1 MNGML
6 LLAANGTDVFT
17 KVSSMATDL
26 YKSFLTI
33 GGPIAIVSV
42 AIALIVSM
50 CSHNQKAVDA
60 SKQVIKWIVVAFF
73 ALFILGSVFTWVAD
87 KVGMDGTDFKSPTAM
102 IENQTPNDNSEQ
114 FTQMLNDNNAIIEQ
128 MPG

>member
-1 MNGML
+1 MNGLL
-6 LLAANGTDVFT
+6 LLAANGSDVFS
-17 KVSSMATDL
+17 KVGTMATSL

-50 CSHNQKAVDA
+50 CAHNQKAVDA

-73 ALFILGSVFTWVAD
+73 ALFILGSVFTWIATN
-87 KVGMDGTDFKSPTAM
+87 VGTDGTEFTYSAM
-102 IENQTPNDNSEQ
+102 IVNQVPSDSSEQ
-114 FTQMLNDNNAIIEQ
+114 VTQMLNDNNVVIDQI
-128 MPG
+128 PG